1 MRPRDLSVLLPL
13 AFAACNFQQF
23 DKFSED
29 TPSTAFVDRSYGAR
43 VALTSDASG
52 ITVLAAGGNPGEG
65 VRFFTVGDGRSA
77 PSTVPRST
85 AALCELSTDKIV
97 GGTPCVGGT
106 TLAAAGT
113 LNDGGSDAAPGL
125 DHIGCFAV
133 GYGRVTTAATLYGP
147 VIACADGQVFTL
159 GGATGSQVEKSLS
172 LLDPVAL
179 TALRIA
185 FAALPGAGKLPSK
198 NPPLLMGSEADGGA
212 WFWPAATPGSAPR
225 VVPAP
230 SDGKTARFGASVA
243 MARGAGTS
251 LLLVAAPEAGR
262 IYAYTPG
269 ATAADA
275 PVPVACLE
283 GDKGAGSAI
292 GVGDLDGDGLDDV
305 AVTDPRRVR
314 IFLGKKRPTT
324 LGTGDC
330 PSTWPAEAIELTCA
344 ETAGAGVLR
353 GAVRRVA
360 GHRRPRRQRSGRPRR
375 RGTERQLLRGRSGRG
390 RVPVLAAVV
399 DHRARRA
406 RPGIAE
412 RGRRLRRVGRDRQ
425 GRGPGH
431 PCGGRPRQGRR
442 LRHVVHQAPRR
453 SGRGTLPQVN
463 GERSE
468 PEANAVNGAASTGG
482 R

>member
-230 SDGKTARFGASVA
+230 SDAKTARFGASVA

-344 ETAGAGVLR
+344 ETAGAGGCSAAQFGASLAIGDLDGNGQVDLAVGAPNASYSGVEGA
-353 GAVRRVA
+353 GAVFLFSPLSSATVLDVRGLASPNAGDAFGASVA
-360 GHRRPRRQRSGRPRR
+360 IGKVGAQDTLAVGA
-375 RGTERQLLRGRSGRG
+375 RGKGGAYVTWCTKLPGDPGG
-390 RVPVLAAVV
+390 
-399 DHRARRA
+399 ARCRK
-406 RPGIAE
+406 
-412 RGRRLRRVGRDRQ
+412 
-425 GRGPGH
+425 
-431 PCGGRPRQGRR
+431 
-442 LRHVVHQAPRR
+442 
-453 SGRGTLPQVN
+453 
-463 GERSE
+463 
-468 PEANAVNGAASTGG
+468 
-482 R
+482 